1 MHLVDA
7 AAMYQTVLTISTRFE
22 NREETSNRVIQKD
35 IPWLYYTLLL
45 RIIVKLKTLLVTVE
59 EGHRGPVQAIWQHC
73 HSAERHLHSQ
83 NYHQK

>member
-22 NREETSNRVIQKD
+22 NREETSNRVIQGD

-45 RIIVKLKTLLVTVE
+45 RIIVKLKTLLVTV
-59 EGHRGPVQAIWQHC
+59 A
-73 HSAERHLHSQ
+73 
-83 NYHQK
+83 